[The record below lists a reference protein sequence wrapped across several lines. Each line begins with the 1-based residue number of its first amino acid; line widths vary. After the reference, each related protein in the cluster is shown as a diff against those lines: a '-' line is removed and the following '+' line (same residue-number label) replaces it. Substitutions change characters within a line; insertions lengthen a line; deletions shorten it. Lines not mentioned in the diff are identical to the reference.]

1 MARLI
6 VTSLVLGFL
15 LVWSACADRGTVDTN
30 RQSVPTATLSPT
42 PTTMPGGGFSS
53 PEKGDTSPQQF
64 EGTAGIVEKRRDS
77 EVAILGEVLTGRH
90 EQFDRI
96 VFEFANS
103 APGYHIEYVDRP
115 VRSCGSGEVVELSG
129 DGYLL
134 IRLTPARAHT
144 EEGNPTI
151 AERERTLNLTILKQA
166 KLICDFEAQVEWALG
181 LSSPNRYRV
190 LELQNPSRLVVDIK
204 H

>member
-1 MARLI
+1 MGRILERLYPVLAARAVPVDHERQQRPVRLRVEA
-6 VTSLVLGFL
+6 VTPDQL
-15 LVWSACADRGTVDTN
+15 LPA
-30 RQSVPTATLSPT
+30 
-42 PTTMPGGGFSS
+42 
-53 PEKGDTSPQQF
+53 
-64 EGTAGIVEKRRDS
+64 
-77 EVAILGEVLTGRH
+77 
-90 EQFDRI
+90 
-96 VFEFANS
+96 

-181 LSSPNRYRV
+181 LSSPNKYRV